1 MIKKTT
7 NSSKRLQEMLD
18 ILHLK
23 QSDVVERTG
32 ITKSALSNYL
42 HGTREPR
49 QDQISKIADPYKI
62 NPTWLMG
69 YDVPMYMDDLNDE
82 FGEHTPFETDRQKAL
97 LTLYLSQLNEDGFQ
111 EALKRIEELTELGKY
126 KKDES

>member
-1 MIKKTT
+1 MSEKIS
-7 NSSKRLQEMLD
+7 NSSQRLKEMMDFLQ
-18 ILHLK
+18 LK
-23 QSDVVERTG
+23 QSDVVNKTG

-69 YDVPMYMDDLNDE
+69 YDVPMFMNDLHDLTTFMDNNE
-82 FGEHTPFETDRQKAL
+82 QL
-97 LTLYLSQLNEDGFQ
+97 LIDTYRNGSDIE
-111 EALKRIEELTELGKY
+111 KRMIVELLAFINS
-126 KKDES
+126 KKDN